1 MSMKLERLS
10 LKILQSE
17 KVALRRLALA
27 EGEPMSVVIRHILR
41 EELQRRNMLKS
52 NPEPIPN
59 HQEAQNDGTKQP
71 Q

>member
-1 MSMKLERLS
+1 MLVKLERLS

-17 KVALRRLALA
+17 KVALRRLAMV

-41 EELQRRNMLKS
+41 EELKRRNMLNPS
-52 NPEPIPN
+52 PEPTPN
-59 HQEAQNDGTKQP
+59 QQEAQNGTGQS